1 MFVNDKNLIL
11 ITLNVLIIISD
22 LIRLGA
28 GKENNA
34 TAEAHAFVAFVT
46 TLRII
51 FPLLLRLR
59 RLGSD
64 GAPATA
70 ASLCL
75 RCRCVAF
82 LGRRERRRRR
92 AGDKIV
98 LFCRFA
104 VGSAGGGLGTNLFFF
119 C

>member
-1 MFVNDKNLIL
+1 MFVNDKILIL

-28 GKENNA
+28 GRENNVTA
-34 TAEAHAFVAFVT
+34 AEAHAFVAFVT

-59 RLGSD
+59 LRRLGSH
-64 GAPATA
+64 GALATV

-82 LGRRERRRRR
+82 LLKSDE
-92 AGDKIV
+92 
-98 LFCRFA
+98 
-104 VGSAGGGLGTNLFFF
+104 
-119 C
+119 